1 MTGAQSS
8 SSIAAFWDHCMKLD
22 EWRDHP
28 CLHRPSIPKERF
40 MWRNQFFF
48 AFPPSTNLYRMVF
61 WQLQVSLHVD
71 GAEFYANSE
80 YLVWSMASIFGEGHV
95 WDVKFPCVCIPHLLL
110 QDFKD
115 DVHEKVADILAWSL
129 RCAAKG
135 KWPSHGPFGE
145 ALTGT
150 RAEWSEQ
157 VLAGGWRAAYFGF
170 RYDGKARK
178 EANRFQRS
186 YQHNLACE
194 CCLAQK
200 TRPSCEPLLSYKN
213 FYPDAAHT
221 MTSIR
226 KALSCCLVRTHTLKH
241 D

>member
-1 MTGAQSS
+1 MSGETILVCTDHLSQKNASCGAISYFFIS
-8 SSIAAFWDHCMKLD
+8 TKHKSLSDGLLATSGLLPIA
-22 EWRDHP
+22 
-28 CLHRPSIPKERF
+28 
-40 MWRNQFFF
+40 
-48 AFPPSTNLYRMVF
+48 
-61 WQLQVSLHVD
+61 LHVD

-80 YLVWSMASIFGEGHV
+80 YLVWPMASIFGEGHV

-129 RCAAKG
+129 RCAAQG

-157 VLAGGWRAAYFGF
+157 VLAGGRRAAYFGF

-186 YQHNLACE
+186 YQHNLVCE

-200 TRPSCEPLLSYKN
+200 TRPSSEPLLSYKN

>member
-1 MTGAQSS
+1 MSGETILVCTDHLSQKNASCGAISYFFIS
-8 SSIAAFWDHCMKLD
+8 TKHKSLSDGLLATSGLLPIA
-22 EWRDHP
+22 
-28 CLHRPSIPKERF
+28 
-40 MWRNQFFF
+40 
-48 AFPPSTNLYRMVF
+48 
-61 WQLQVSLHVD
+61 LHVD

-157 VLAGGWRAAYFGF
+157 VLAGGWHAAYFGF
-170 RYDGKARK
+170 RYDGKARTGSNVHINTTWCASVAWHRK
-178 EANRFQRS
+178 PDLVLSHF
-186 YQHNLACE
+186 LATRTFTR
-194 CCLAQK
+194 
-200 TRPSCEPLLSYKN
+200 TRPTP
-213 FYPDAAHT
+213 
-221 MTSIR
+221 
-226 KALSCCLVRTHTLKH
+226 
-241 D
+241 